1 MKVIF
6 RIARPRWA
14 KINGLEDE
22 VLAVLRPD
30 NWDDYGFK
38 TTFEL
43 ELIYPD
49 GEIVEIGN
57 VSIAYLGMKGGKTHS
72 ELDRS
77 FSELPEAFYSLG
89 FNDEYYWRLRQLDE
103 DVVTS
108 VLSGM
113 RDLAYDIPRFNQLVD
128 NESKEDSVF
137 YNSVLRHNNIN
148 RVQEQLHR
156 IATGGSR
163 FLNFKISIPVAF
175 QNVNNVEFEVVPL
188 DYPPTNVHAVI
199 GSNGVG
205 KTLLISKI
213 VNEIDDNVAIEAT
226 GGTLKSMSAI
236 WVAFSPFD
244 LHHFQISE
252 QEEELIQFVGLANDE
267 GDGNKSNQELVSDFA
282 QHIEACIRRGKL
294 GWLRRAL
301 SKLQSD
307 SILASHPTFLMACE
321 IDNDS
326 NIESEREVEEIAS
339 QVAAEFASL
348 SSGHKIVMLTLTALA
363 AEVNEGTLVL
373 IDEPEN
379 HLHPPL
385 LSSFIRALSD
395 LLSDRNGLAILGT
408 HSPVVLQEIP
418 KSCVWK
424 IFRAGEFSTAE
435 RPQIETFGENVG
447 VLTREVF
454 GLQVRESGFYK
465 MLAEV
470 VDKSETY
477 EEVVA
482 MFKGQLGGEAKA
494 LVRVLLADKE

>member
-1 MKVIF
+1 
-6 RIARPRWA
+6 
-14 KINGLEDE
+14 
-22 VLAVLRPD
+22 
-30 NWDDYGFK
+30 
-38 TTFEL
+38 
-43 ELIYPD
+43 
-49 GEIVEIGN
+49 
-57 VSIAYLGMKGGKTHS
+57 
-72 ELDRS
+72 
-77 FSELPEAFYSLG
+77 
-89 FNDEYYWRLRQLDE
+89 
-103 DVVTS
+103 
-108 VLSGM
+108 
-113 RDLAYDIPRFNQLVD
+113 
-128 NESKEDSVF
+128 
-137 YNSVLRHNNIN
+137 
-148 RVQEQLHR
+148 
-156 IATGGSR
+156 
-163 FLNFKISIPVAF
+163 
-175 QNVNNVEFEVVPL
+175 
-188 DYPPTNVHAVI
+188 
-199 GSNGVG
+199 
-205 KTLLISKI
+205 
-213 VNEIDDNVAIEAT
+213 
-226 GGTLKSMSAI
+226 
-236 WVAFSPFD
+236 
-244 LHHFQISE
+244 
-252 QEEELIQFVGLANDE
+252 
-267 GDGNKSNQELVSDFA
+267 
-282 QHIEACIRRGKL
+282 
-294 GWLRRAL
+294 
-301 SKLQSD
+301 
-307 SILASHPTFLMACE
+307 MACE